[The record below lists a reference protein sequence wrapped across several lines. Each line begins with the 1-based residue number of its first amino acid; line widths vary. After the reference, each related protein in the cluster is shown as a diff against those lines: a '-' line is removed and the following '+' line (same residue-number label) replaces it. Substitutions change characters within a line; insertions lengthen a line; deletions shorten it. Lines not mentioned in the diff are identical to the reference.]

1 VREIEYR
8 GVQYKCGVVGEGLE
22 GRVQIFP
29 ALGKLELHLALVFV
43 GLCVVVVVGRGGGCF
58 KQ

>member
-1 VREIEYR
+1 M
-8 GVQYKCGVVGEGLE
+8 QHKCGVVGEGLE